1 MPKVYLL
8 SFLGQNHAK
17 PPVLLRKAKNWTL
30 GHLDIWTFK
39 PTINKGRTYVMRPLY
54 FIGNVIEGLFHN
66 NLLRGAV
73 AVAHDIDARLQVAV
87 TLAVEGIDGACSL

>member
-8 SFLGQNHAK
+8 SFLGQNHAN
-17 PPVLLRKAKNWTL
+17 PPVLLRKAKNWTF

-39 PTINKGRTYVMRPLY
+39 PTIRGAPNVMRPLY

-66 NLLRGAV
+66 NLLRGTV
-73 AVAHDIDARLQVAV
+73 AVAHDIDARLQMAV